1 VTPGQIGYASRM
13 KATPIPILRSS
24 RLTLRALCE
33 ADYAGLVALA
43 HDPEVARYLHE
54 GPPPS
59 SEDVA
64 NRVAGAL
71 RQWELR
77 GYGMMAVEDAEGFVG
92 RLGVYHPAEAVDPL
106 LVYALC
112 RKGWGKGYAT
122 EGVGLF
128 LNWMSVHHGR
138 RHLLA
143 QIDPRNKASM
153 RVATKFGAIR
163 TGAISRGDSLLD
175 VWSLA
180 L

>member
-1 VTPGQIGYASRM
+1 M
-13 KATPIPILRSS
+13 KPSSIPTLRSS

-33 ADYAGLVALA
+33 ADYAELVALA
-43 HDPEVARYLHE
+43 RDPEVARYLHE
-54 GPPPS
+54 GPSPS
-59 SEDVA
+59 AEDVA
-64 NRVAGAL
+64 IRVSGAL

-92 RLGVYHPAEAVDPL
+92 RMGVYHPAEAGDPL

-112 RKGWGKGYAT
+112 RRGWGKGYAT
-122 EGVGLF
+122 EGLGLF

-143 QIDPRNKASM
+143 HIDPRNMASK
-153 RVATKFGAIR
+153 RVATKFGAVW
-163 TGAISRGDSLLD
+163 TGTISRGDSRLD
-175 VWSLA
+175 VWTLA